1 MINIYIHNLKFKML
15 IVTEYYIIN
24 INISQCYLVEQM
36 NCLLTFFFKYGARM
50 IQTILANLVI
60 FLVPFQKHLL
70 IPYLRPVLSQETII
84 LFNNRQG
91 PTSND
96 SYPTKLSFRMEEQIK
111 CFPDQVKL
119 KEFIIT
125 KPLLYEMLKGLI

>member
-1 MINIYIHNLKFKML
+1 MLLIWLKIYIHNLKFKML

-36 NCLLTFFFKYGARM
+36 NCLLTFFLKYGARV

-70 IPYLRPVLSQETII
+70 IPYLRPLSQETII
-84 LFNNRQG
+84 LFNKIRWLSSVKRQ
-91 PTSND
+91 S
-96 SYPTKLSFRMEEQIK
+96 SYLIK
-111 CFPDQVKL
+111 GKDLPPKIVIQQSYHLEWKSR
-119 KEFIIT
+119 
-125 KPLLYEMLKGLI
+125 